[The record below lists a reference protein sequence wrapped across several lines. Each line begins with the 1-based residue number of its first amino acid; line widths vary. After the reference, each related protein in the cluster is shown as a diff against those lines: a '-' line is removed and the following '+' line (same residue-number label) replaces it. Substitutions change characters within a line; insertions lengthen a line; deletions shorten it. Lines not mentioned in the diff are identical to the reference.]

1 VNRISGRWWHNRAGN
16 KLISSFS
23 LCALVLTALLASTA
37 NAVENGSSALGGMK
51 VVAAAICILPLAGCA
66 LGIGMVFCGMLYGV
80 SRNPMSYDTVFG
92 LSLLGLAMIELFG
105 FICIFGAAAIAM
117 S

>member
-1 VNRISGRWWHNRAGN
+1 MGWKYYWKIVF
-16 KLISSFS
+16 LM
-23 LCALVLTALLASTA
+23 
-37 NAVENGSSALGGMK
+37 GMK